1 MIFRGFNQTARRS
14 VLLLAA
20 LAIVAIAAP
29 VSAADKLKVVA
40 TLPTVAAFVRAAGGD
55 RVEVVS
61 LSSGTRSP
69 HSISPTP
76 SLMRKVRGADLM
88 FEIGMQL
95 EIWADAVA
103 EGSGNPQIKKGA
115 QGRVAVSR
123 GLPKL
128 DVPKVLSRAEGDV
141 HPEGNPHVWL
151 DPARAKLI
159 VNNIARALG
168 EASPENVGYFE
179 DRARA
184 FARRIDK
191 ALFGD
196 KLLELVGSKKLTK
209 LAVTGQLQAFL
220 QKKKYR
226 GKPLTNFAGGWLAQ
240 AATLRGKKGV
250 EFHKI
255 WSYLASTFGFFLI
268 GTIEEKPGIA
278 PGPRHLAGTIERMRR
293 AGASFVIVEDYRTP
307 NLAERVAGDASAKLV
322 VLPTEV
328 GPDADGAAYVALIDA
343 ILTKLV
349 AAVGSPNAEDP
360 ASPTDN

>member
-1 MIFRGFNQTARRS
+1 MNDRRFNRTTRR
-14 VLLLAA
+14 LA
-20 LAIVAIAAP
+20 LALACLAIIAFAAP
-29 VSAADKLKVVA
+29 AYAAKKLKAVA
-40 TLPTVAAFVRAAGGD
+40 TLPTVAALVRAAGGD

-61 LSSGTRSP
+61 LSSGKQSP

-76 SLMRKVRGADLM
+76 SLMRKVRDAALM

-103 EGSGNPQIKKGA
+103 EGSGNPRIKKGA
-115 QGRVAVSR
+115 PGRVSVSR
-123 GLPKL
+123 GMPKL

-168 EASPENVGYFE
+168 EASPEDQGYFA
-179 DRARA
+179 DRAKA
-184 FARRIDK
+184 FALRIDK

-209 LAVTGQLQAFL
+209 LAVTGRLQSFL
-220 QKKKYR
+220 ESKKYR
-226 GKPLTNFAGGWLAQ
+226 GKPLAAYAGGWLAQ
-240 AATLRGKKGV
+240 AAVLRGKKGV

-255 WSYLASTFGFFLI
+255 WSYLASTFGFTLI

-278 PGPRHLAGTIERMRR
+278 PGPRHLADTIERMRR
-293 AGASFVIVEDYRTP
+293 ANASFVIVEDYRTP
-307 NLAERVAGDASAKLV
+307 NLAERVARDASAKLV

-328 GPDADGAAYVALIDA
+328 GPNGHGSAYVALINQ

-349 AAVGSPNAEDP
+349 AAV
-360 ASPTDN
+360 ASVKANKAAIPRGK